1 MSTPQLKYDAIM
13 AKHYPT
19 LSYGVTTDEGAIM
32 WLDKTVAKPDFEKLW
47 TAMKKDVYLA
57 EIRVKRDALLAE
69 TDKYVMS
76 DYTHTK
82 KDAYIAYRSELRDV
96 PAKYTA
102 FMTGTYTYANF
113 ILTKSSNKY
122 SFFPVS
128 PN

>member
-1 MSTPQLKYDAIM
+1 MDKVELKYTHIMKTNYPQIPWSFDASGGFIWID
-13 AKHYPT
+13 ATP
-19 LSYGVTTDEGAIM
+19 
-32 WLDKTVAKPDFEKLW
+32 KPDFDALW
-47 TAMKKDVYLA
+47 DAMKKDVYLA

-102 FMTGTYTYANF
+102 FMTGTYTYTNF
-113 ILTKSSNKY
+113 ILTKSRNKY
-122 SFFPVS
+122 SFFPVK
-128 PN
+128 P